1 MVPNLLLG
9 VGMLIEILI
18 STPQLCGE
26 NVSLKSLICYT
37 ARHNMTIRSSSCVP
51 ALFFFVLWNGTLG
64 GDILNFSSRIYKL
77 SNCWD
82 DSDGA
87 LIIQVPAVIPL
98 PVLVSQEHQEIIL
111 YRQQANSCNCCYYCC
126 HCHCSYGCWS
136 CHFADSCDY
145 RDCGSAVWKG

>member
-37 ARHNMTIRSSSCVP
+37 AGCNMTIRSSACVP
-51 ALFFFVLWNGTLG
+51 APFFFVLWNGTLG
-64 GDILNFSSRIYKL
+64 GDILNCSSRICKL

-82 DSDGA
+82 GSDGA
-87 LIIQVPAVIPL
+87 LIVRVPAVIPL

-111 YRQQANSCNCCYYCC
+111 YGQRVNSCNCCCYCC
-126 HCHCSYGCWS
+126 HCHCGYGCWS